1 MTLTSVAP
9 SAPFLDPETLR
20 TIDTPALVVDLGR
33 MEAAID
39 SMAAEMAERSVALR
53 PHAKTHKSLEVA
65 RRQVRAGATG
75 LTIATIGEGEVF
87 ADGGF
92 DDLFIAYPLVPAS
105 VKGRRLRALAERT
118 RLTVGIDSS
127 AGAQAVA
134 DALGPVRDAVRV
146 LVEIDSGGR
155 RSGAPPDEAG
165 TVARTAK
172 GLGLQLAG
180 VFTHG
185 GHGYTSANLRE
196 AAAADEV
203 RSLTDAVASLA
214 AMGIESAVV
223 SAGSTPTAL
232 ASARGAVTEERPG
245 TYVFGDRQ
253 QAALGSIG
261 PDAIAAVIVATV
273 TSVNPGARRFVVDA
287 GAKMLSKDV
296 APYVDGHGEIPALGG
311 VAVARLAD
319 HHGIV
324 DAPDGAA
331 LPEVGQVVAVLPN
344 HICPVVNLV
353 DAFLV
358 VRDGRLVD
366 TWAVDARGR
375 NG

>member
-1 MTLTSVAP
+1 MTLTGVTP

-20 TIDTPALVVDLGR
+20 AIDTPALVIDLGR
-33 MEAAID
+33 MDAAID
-39 SMAAEMAERSVALR
+39 AMAAGMAERGVSLR

-65 RRQVRAGATG
+65 RRQVRAGAAG

-92 DDLFIAYPLVPAS
+92 DDLFIAYPLVPGPA
-105 VKGRRLRALAERT
+105 KGRRLRALAERT
-118 RLTVGIDSS
+118 RLTIGIDSPT
-127 AGAQAVA
+127 GAQAVA

-146 LVEIDSGGR
+146 LVEIDAGGL

-165 TVARTAK
+165 AVGAAARR
-172 GLGLQLAG
+172 LGLPVMG

-185 GHGYTSANLRE
+185 GHGYASAAMRG
-196 AAAADEV
+196 AAADDEV
-203 RSLTDAVASLA
+203 RSLTEAAASLA
-214 AMGIESAVV
+214 GVGIESPVV

-232 ASARGAVTEERPG
+232 ASARGAVNEERPG

-261 PDAIAAVIVATV
+261 PDGIAAAIVASV
-273 TSVNPGARRFVVDA
+273 VSVNRRARRFVVDA
-287 GAKMLSKDV
+287 GAKVLSKDV
-296 APYVDGHGEIPALGG
+296 APYLDGHGEIPALGG
-311 VAVARLAD
+311 LPVARLAD
-319 HHGIV
+319 HHGTV

-331 LPEVGQVVAVLPN
+331 LPAVGPVVAVLPN

-366 TWAVDARGR
+366 TWTVDARGR
-375 NG
+375 NS

>member
-1 MTLTSVAP
+1 MTLTGVTL
-9 SAPFLDPETLR
+9 SAPFLDPESLR
-20 TIDTPALVVDLGR
+20 AIDTPALVIDRGR
-33 MEAAID
+33 MDAAID
-39 SMAAEMAERSVALR
+39 AMAAGMAERGVSLR

-65 RRQVRAGATG
+65 RRQVQAGAAG

-92 DDLFIAYPLVPAS
+92 DDLFIAYPLVPGPA
-105 VKGRRLRALAERT
+105 KGRRLRALAERT
-118 RLTVGIDSS
+118 RLTIGIDSPI
-127 AGAQAVA
+127 GAQAVA

-146 LVEIDSGGR
+146 LVEIDAGGL

-165 TVARTAK
+165 TVGVAARR
-172 GLGLQLAG
+172 LGLPVMG

-185 GHGYTSANLRE
+185 GHSYASAAMRG
-196 AAAADEV
+196 AAADDEV
-203 RSLTDAVASLA
+203 RSLTEAAASLA
-214 AMGIESAVV
+214 GVGIESPVV

-232 ASARGAVTEERPG
+232 ASARGAVNEERPG

-261 PDAIAAVIVATV
+261 PDGIAAAIVATV
-273 TSVNPGARRFVVDA
+273 VSVNRGARRFVVDA
-287 GAKMLSKDV
+287 GGKMLGKDV
-296 APYVDGHGEIPALGG
+296 APYLDGHGEIPALGG
-311 VAVARLAD
+311 LTIARLAD
-319 HHGIV
+319 HHGTV
-324 DAPDGAA
+324 DAPAGAA
-331 LPEVGQVVAVLPN
+331 LPAVGQVVAVLPN

-366 TWAVDARGR
+366 TWTVDARGR
-375 NG
+375 NS

>member
-1 MTLTSVAP
+1 MTLTGVTP

-20 TIDTPALVVDLGR
+20 AIDTPALVIDLGR
-33 MEAAID
+33 MDAAID
-39 SMAAEMAERSVALR
+39 AMAAGMAERGVSLR

-65 RRQVRAGATG
+65 RRQVRAGAAG
-75 LTIATIGEGEVF
+75 LTIASIGEGEVF

-92 DDLFIAYPLVPAS
+92 DDLFIAYPLVPGPA
-105 VKGRRLRALAERT
+105 KGRRLRALAERT
-118 RLTVGIDSS
+118 RLTIGIDSPT
-127 AGAQAVA
+127 GAQAVA

-146 LVEIDSGGR
+146 LVEIDAGGL

-165 TVARTAK
+165 AVGAAARR
-172 GLGLQLAG
+172 LGLPVMG

-185 GHGYTSANLRE
+185 GHGYASAAMRG
-196 AAAADEV
+196 AAADDEV
-203 RSLTDAVASLA
+203 RSLTEAAASLA
-214 AMGIESAVV
+214 GVGIESPVV

-232 ASARGAVTEERPG
+232 ASARGAVNEERPG

-261 PDAIAAVIVATV
+261 PDGIAAAIVASV
-273 TSVNPGARRFVVDA
+273 VSVNRRARRFVVDA
-287 GAKMLSKDV
+287 GAKVLSKDV
-296 APYVDGHGEIPALGG
+296 APYLDGHGEIPALGG
-311 VAVARLAD
+311 LPVARLAD
-319 HHGIV
+319 HHGTV

-366 TWAVDARGR
+366 TWTVDARGR
-375 NG
+375 NS

>member
-1 MTLTSVAP
+1 MTFTGVTP

-20 TIDTPALVVDLGR
+20 AIDTPALVIDLGR
-33 MEAAID
+33 MDAAID
-39 SMAAEMAERSVALR
+39 AMAAGMAERGVALR

-65 RRQVRAGATG
+65 RRQVQAGAAG
-75 LTIATIGEGEVF
+75 LTIATVGEGEVF

-92 DDLFIAYPLVPAS
+92 DDLFIAYPLVPGPA
-105 VKGRRLRALAERT
+105 KGRRLRALAERT
-118 RLTVGIDSS
+118 RLTIGIDSPT
-127 AGAQAVA
+127 GAQAVA
-134 DALGPVRDAVRV
+134 DALGPVRDTVRV
-146 LVEIDSGGR
+146 LVEIDAGGL

-165 TVARTAK
+165 TVGAAARR
-172 GLGLQLAG
+172 LGLPVMG

-185 GHGYTSANLRE
+185 GHGYASAAMRG
-196 AAAADEV
+196 AAADDEV
-203 RSLTDAVASLA
+203 RSLTEAAASLA
-214 AMGIESAVV
+214 GVGIESPVV

-232 ASARGAVTEERPG
+232 ASARGAVNEERPG

-261 PDAIAAVIVATV
+261 PDGIAAAIVASV
-273 TSVNPGARRFVVDA
+273 VSVNRRARRFVVDA

-296 APYVDGHGEIPALGG
+296 APYLDGHGEIPALGG
-311 VAVARLAD
+311 LPIARLAD
-319 HHGIV
+319 HHGTV
-324 DAPDGAA
+324 DVPDGAA
-331 LPEVGQVVAVLPN
+331 LPDVGRVVVVLPN
-344 HICPVVNLV
+344 HICPAVNLV

-366 TWAVDARGR
+366 IWTVDARGR

>member
-1 MTLTSVAP
+1 M
-9 SAPFLDPETLR
+9 D
-20 TIDTPALVVDLGR
+20 
-33 MEAAID
+33 AAID
-39 SMAAEMAERSVALR
+39 AMAAGMAERGVSLR

-65 RRQVRAGATG
+65 RRQVQAGAAG

-92 DDLFIAYPLVPAS
+92 DDLFIAYPLVPGPA
-105 VKGRRLRALAERT
+105 KGRRLRALAERT
-118 RLTVGIDSS
+118 RLTIGIDSPI
-127 AGAQAVA
+127 GAQAVA

-146 LVEIDSGGR
+146 LVEIDAGGL

-165 TVARTAK
+165 TVGVAARR
-172 GLGLQLAG
+172 LGLPVMG

-185 GHGYTSANLRE
+185 GHSYASAAMRG
-196 AAAADEV
+196 AAADDEV
-203 RSLTDAVASLA
+203 RSLTEAAASLA
-214 AMGIESAVV
+214 GVGIESPVV

-232 ASARGAVTEERPG
+232 ASARGAVNEERPG

-261 PDAIAAVIVATV
+261 PDGIAAAIVATV
-273 TSVNPGARRFVVDA
+273 VSVNRGARRFVVDA
-287 GAKMLSKDV
+287 GGKMLGKDV
-296 APYVDGHGEIPALGG
+296 APYLDGHGEIPALGG
-311 VAVARLAD
+311 LTIARLAD
-319 HHGIV
+319 HHGTV
-324 DAPDGAA
+324 DAPAGAA
-331 LPEVGQVVAVLPN
+331 LPAVGQVVAVLPN

-366 TWAVDARGR
+366 TWTVDARGR
-375 NG
+375 NS

>member
-1 MTLTSVAP
+1 MTLTGVTP

-20 TIDTPALVVDLGR
+20 AIDTPALVIDLGR
-33 MEAAID
+33 MDAAID
-39 SMAAEMAERSVALR
+39 AMAAGMAERGVSLR

-65 RRQVRAGATG
+65 RRQVRAGAAG

-92 DDLFIAYPLVPAS
+92 DDLFIAYPLVPGPA
-105 VKGRRLRALAERT
+105 KGRRLRALAERT
-118 RLTVGIDSS
+118 RLTIGIDSPT
-127 AGAQAVA
+127 GAQAAA

-146 LVEIDSGGR
+146 LVEIDAGGL

-165 TVARTAK
+165 AVGAAARR
-172 GLGLQLAG
+172 LGLPVMG

-185 GHGYTSANLRE
+185 GHGYASAAMRG
-196 AAAADEV
+196 AAADDEV
-203 RSLTDAVASLA
+203 RSLTEAAASLA
-214 AMGIESAVV
+214 GVGIESPVV

-232 ASARGAVTEERPG
+232 ASARGAVNEERPG

-261 PDAIAAVIVATV
+261 PDGIAAAIVASV
-273 TSVNPGARRFVVDA
+273 VSVNRRARRFVVDA
-287 GAKMLSKDV
+287 GAKVLSKDV
-296 APYVDGHGEIPALGG
+296 APYLDGHGEIPALGG
-311 VAVARLAD
+311 LPVARLSD
-319 HHGIV
+319 HHGTV

-331 LPEVGQVVAVLPN
+331 LPDVGQVVAVLPN

-366 TWAVDARGR
+366 TWTVDARGR
-375 NG
+375 NS

>member
-1 MTLTSVAP
+1 MTLTGVTP

-20 TIDTPALVVDLGR
+20 AIDTPALVIDLGR
-33 MEAAID
+33 MDAAID
-39 SMAAEMAERSVALR
+39 AMAAGMAERGVSLR

-65 RRQVRAGATG
+65 RRQVRAGAAG

-92 DDLFIAYPLVPAS
+92 DDLFIAYPLVPGPA
-105 VKGRRLRALAERT
+105 KGRRLRALAERT
-118 RLTVGIDSS
+118 RLTIGIDSPT
-127 AGAQAVA
+127 GAQAVA

-146 LVEIDSGGR
+146 LVEIDAGGL

-165 TVARTAK
+165 AVGAAARR
-172 GLGLQLAG
+172 LGLPVMG

-185 GHGYTSANLRE
+185 GHGYASAAMRG
-196 AAAADEV
+196 AAADDEV
-203 RSLTDAVASLA
+203 RSLTEAAASLA
-214 AMGIESAVV
+214 GVGIESPVV

-232 ASARGAVTEERPG
+232 ASARGAVNEERPG

-261 PDAIAAVIVATV
+261 PDGIAAAIVASV
-273 TSVNPGARRFVVDA
+273 VSVNRRARRFVVDA
-287 GAKMLSKDV
+287 GAKVLSKDV
-296 APYVDGHGEIPALGG
+296 APYLDGHGEIPALGG
-311 VAVARLAD
+311 LPVARLAD
-319 HHGIV
+319 HHGTV

-366 TWAVDARGR
+366 TWTVDARGR
-375 NG
+375 NS

>member
-1 MTLTSVAP
+1 MTLMRIAP
-9 SAPFLDPETLR
+9 SAPFLDPATLT

-33 MEAAID
+33 MDAAIAA
-39 SMAAEMAERSVALR
+39 MATEMAERGVTLR

-65 RRQVRAGATG
+65 RRQVQAGASG

-105 VKGRRLRALAERT
+105 VKGVRLRALAERS
-118 RLTVGIDSS
+118 RLTVGIDSPG
-127 AGAQAVA
+127 GAQAVA
-134 DALGPVRDAVRV
+134 DALGPARKGVRV

-165 TVARTAK
+165 TVAATARQ
-172 GLGLQLAG
+172 LGLPVAG

-185 GHGYTSANLRE
+185 GHGYASSASRD
-196 AAAADEV
+196 AAADDEV
-203 RSLTDAVASLA
+203 RSLTAAASSLA
-214 AMGIESAVV
+214 AVGIESPVV

-261 PDAIAAVIVATV
+261 PDAIAAAIVATV
-273 TSVNPGARRFVVDA
+273 VSVNRHARRFVIDA

-296 APYVDGHGEIPALGG
+296 APYLDGHGEIPTLGG
-311 VAVARLAD
+311 LAIARLAD
-319 HHGIV
+319 HHGTV
-324 DAPDGAA
+324 DAPDGAE
-331 LPEVGQVVAVLPN
+331 LPDVGQVVAVLPN

-358 VRDGRLVD
+358 VRDGRVIE
-366 TWAVDARGR
+366 TWTVDARGR
-375 NG
+375 NA